1 MVKLNKKIRR
11 YLALILCLSVL
22 LVPVEGYAAKNDQSR
37 NQRVR
42 TTTTAAGWVS
52 SGGRWWYRNADGSYP
67 KSTWKLIN
75 GSWYYFESD
84 GWMGTGWKK
93 LGGEWYYLTSSGAM
107 ATGWVKL
114 NGKYY
119 FMNGSG
125 VMQHDTWVDN
135 GAYYVNSDGVWVEGK
150 TSQNGTGSS
159 RTDSTAG
166 WVSSGGRWW
175 YREADGSYPRNN
187 WKVINGSWY
196 YFDGSGWMVT
206 GWLKRASSWYY
217 LDPGNGNMVT
227 GWRKIGGTWYYLN
240 PGNGDM
246 ATGWTTI
253 GGTRYYM
260 NQDGAMVEGWSQQNG
275 TWYYLASDGKMQIG
289 FQNIGGSKY
298 YLNTGSGAMAVGWL
312 QLGSDWYYMNGSG
325 AMLTGWQKIGS
336 TWYYLNPT
344 TGKMAVGWLQLG
356 SDWYYMNGS
365 GAMLT
370 DWQNI
375 DGSEY
380 YFYSSGAMAVS
391 TVIGGVE
398 IGADGK
404 ASRTESQEIGTLT
417 KFLKTMIQPVGNTLY
432 VWGGGHDA
440 WTDGDGLRIGMN
452 PKWRQFYNQQGASY
466 NYTKHRYEYQN
477 GLDCSGLVSWA
488 VYNTYNTKSN
498 QKETGYSSTST
509 GFPAYLTNKGFGSH
523 GKVSGGTFTP
533 GDVVSMTGHVWV
545 VLGMCSDGSL
555 VIVHATPP
563 VVQISGTVNTAG
575 STNSEAV
582 KLASAYM
589 KKYYSDAAG
598 KYNLCIASK
607 AYVNNVDRFQWSSS
621 SMRDPDGLRNM
632 TAAQVLEKL
641 IGPQ

>member
-11 YLALILCLSVL
+11 YLALVLCLSIL
-22 LVPVEGYAAKNDQSR
+22 LVPVEGYAAKNNQST

-84 GWMGTGWKK
+84 GWMATGWKK

-150 TSQNGTGSS
+150 TSQNRAESS

-166 WVSSGGRWW
+166 WVSGGGRWW
-175 YREADGSYPRNN
+175 YREADGSYPRNS

-206 GWLKRASSWYY
+206 GWLKRASGWYY
-217 LDPGNGNMVT
+217 LEPGNGNMVT

-246 ATGWTTI
+246 AQGWKKI
-253 GGTRYYM
+253 G
-260 NQDGAMVEGWSQQNG
+260 NV
-275 TWYYLASDGKMQIG
+275 WYYLEPG
-289 FQNIGGSKY
+289 NGG
-298 YLNTGSGAMAVGWL
+298 MA
-312 QLGSDWYYMNGSG
+312 
-325 AMLTGWQKIGS
+325 TGWRKIGS

-344 TGKMAVGWLQLG
+344 TGKMATGWTTVGG
-356 SDWYYMNGS
+356 SKYYMNGS

-404 ASRTESQEIGTLT
+404 ASRTESQAMGTLT

-452 PKWRQFYNQQGASY
+452 PKWKQFYNQQGASY

-498 QKETGYSSTST
+498 QKETAYSSTST

-582 KLASAYM
+582 KLAKAYM

-607 AYVNNVDRFQWSSS
+607 AYVNNVDRFHWSSS

>member
-1 MVKLNKKIRR
+1 M
-11 YLALILCLSVL
+11 
-22 LVPVEGYAAKNDQSR
+22 
-37 NQRVR
+37 
-42 TTTTAAGWVS
+42 
-52 SGGRWWYRNADGSYP
+52 
-67 KSTWKLIN
+67 
-75 GSWYYFESD
+75 
-84 GWMGTGWKK
+84 
-93 LGGEWYYLTSSGAM
+93 
-107 ATGWVKL
+107 
-114 NGKYY
+114 
-119 FMNGSG
+119 
-125 VMQHDTWVDN
+125 DN

-150 TSQNGTGSS
+150 TSQNKAESS
-159 RTDSTAG
+159 QTVSTAG

-217 LDPGNGNMVT
+217 LEPGNGNMVT
-227 GWRKIGGTWYYLN
+227 GWRKIGSTWYYLN

-260 NQDGAMVEGWSQQNG
+260 NQDGAMV
-275 TWYYLASDGKMQIG
+275 
-289 FQNIGGSKY
+289 
-298 YLNTGSGAMAVGWL
+298 VGWL

-344 TGKMAVGWLQLG
+344 TGKMATGWTTVGG
-356 SDWYYMNGS
+356 SKYYMNGS

-404 ASRTESQEIGTLT
+404 ASRTESQAIGTLT

-452 PKWRQFYNQQGASY
+452 PKWEQFYNQQGASY

-498 QKETGYSSTST
+498 QKETAYSSTST

-582 KLASAYM
+582 KLANAYM

>member
-11 YLALILCLSVL
+11 YLALVLCLSIL
-22 LVPVEGYAAKNDQSR
+22 LVPVEGYAAKNNQST

-84 GWMGTGWKK
+84 GWMATGWKK

-135 GAYYVNSDGVWVEGK
+135 GAYYVNGDGVWVEGK
-150 TSQNGTGSS
+150 TSQNRAESS
-159 RTDSTAG
+159 RTDSAAG
-166 WVSSGGRWW
+166 WVSGGGRWW
-175 YREADGSYPRNN
+175 YREADGSYPRNS

-217 LDPGNGNMVT
+217 LEPGNGNMVT
-227 GWRKIGGTWYYLN
+227 GWRKIGSTWYYLN

-275 TWYYLASDGKMQIG
+275 TWYYLKPGSGNIATGWLKLGATWYYLASDGKMLTG

-298 YLNTGSGAMAVGWL
+298 YLNTGSGA
-312 QLGSDWYYMNGSG
+312 
-325 AMLTGWQKIGS
+325 
-336 TWYYLNPT
+336 
-344 TGKMAVGWLQLG
+344 MAVGWLQLG

-404 ASRTESQEIGTLT
+404 ASRTESQAIGTLT

-452 PKWRQFYNQQGASY
+452 PKWKQFYNQQGASY

-498 QKETGYSSTST
+498 QKETAYSSTST

-582 KLASAYM
+582 KLAKAYM

-607 AYVNNVDRFQWSSS
+607 AYVNNVDRFHWSSS

>member
-11 YLALILCLSVL
+11 YLALVLCLSIL
-22 LVPVEGYAAKNDQSR
+22 LVPVESYAAKNNQST

-84 GWMGTGWKK
+84 GWMATGWKK

-135 GAYYVNSDGVWVEGK
+135 GVYYVNSDGVWVEGK
-150 TSQNGTGSS
+150 TSQNRVESS
-159 RTDSTAG
+159 RTDSAAG
-166 WVSSGGRWW
+166 WVSGGGRWW
-175 YREADGSYPRNN
+175 YREADGSYPRNS

-217 LDPGNGNMVT
+217 LEPGNGNMVT
-227 GWRKIGGTWYYLN
+227 GWRKIGSTWYYLN

-275 TWYYLASDGKMQIG
+275 TWYYLKPGSGNIATGWLKLGATWYYLASDGKMLTG

-298 YLNTGSGAMAVGWL
+298 YLNTGSGAMV
-312 QLGSDWYYMNGSG
+312 
-325 AMLTGWQKIGS
+325 
-336 TWYYLNPT
+336 
-344 TGKMAVGWLQLG
+344 VGWLQLG

-404 ASRTESQEIGTLT
+404 ASRTESQAMGTLT

-452 PKWRQFYNQQGASY
+452 PKWKQFYNQQGASY

-498 QKETGYSSTST
+498 QKETAYSSTST

-582 KLASAYM
+582 KLAKAYM

-607 AYVNNVDRFQWSSS
+607 AYVNNVDRFHWSSS

>member
-11 YLALILCLSVL
+11 YLALVLCLSIL
-22 LVPVEGYAAKNDQSR
+22 LVPVEGYAAKNNQST

-84 GWMGTGWKK
+84 GWMATGWKK

-135 GAYYVNSDGVWVEGK
+135 GVYYVNSDGVWVEGK
-150 TSQNGTGSS
+150 TSQNRVESS
-159 RTDSTAG
+159 RTDSAAG
-166 WVSSGGRWW
+166 WVSGGGRWW
-175 YREADGSYPRNN
+175 YREADGSYPRNS

-217 LDPGNGNMVT
+217 LEPGNGNMVT
-227 GWRKIGGTWYYLN
+227 GWRKIGSTWYYLN

-275 TWYYLASDGKMQIG
+275 TWYYLKPGSGNIATGWLKLGATWYYLASDGKMLTG

-298 YLNTGSGAMAVGWL
+298 YLNTGSGAMV
-312 QLGSDWYYMNGSG
+312 
-325 AMLTGWQKIGS
+325 
-336 TWYYLNPT
+336 
-344 TGKMAVGWLQLG
+344 VGWLQLG

-404 ASRTESQEIGTLT
+404 ASRTESQAMGTLT

-452 PKWRQFYNQQGASY
+452 PKWKQFYNQQGASY

-498 QKETGYSSTST
+498 QKETAYSSTST

-523 GKVSGGTFTP
+523 GRVSGGTFTP

-582 KLASAYM
+582 KLAKAYM

-607 AYVNNVDRFQWSSS
+607 AYVNNVDRFHWSSS

>member
-11 YLALILCLSVL
+11 YLALVLCLSIL
-22 LVPVEGYAAKNDQSR
+22 LVPVEGYAAKNNQST
-37 NQRVR
+37 NQRVK
-42 TTTTAAGWVS
+42 TTTTEAGWVS

-84 GWMGTGWKK
+84 GWMATGWKK

-135 GAYYVNSDGVWVEGK
+135 GVYYVNSDGVWVEGK
-150 TSQNGTGSS
+150 TSQNRVESS
-159 RTDSTAG
+159 RTDSAAG
-166 WVSSGGRWW
+166 WVSGGGRWW
-175 YREADGSYPRNN
+175 YREADGSYPRNS

-196 YFDGSGWMVT
+196 YFDGSGW
-206 GWLKRASSWYY
+206 
-217 LDPGNGNMVT
+217 MVT

-275 TWYYLASDGKMQIG
+275 TWYYLKPGSGNIATGWLKLGATWYYLASDGKMLTG

-298 YLNTGSGAMAVGWL
+298 YLNTGSGA
-312 QLGSDWYYMNGSG
+312 
-325 AMLTGWQKIGS
+325 
-336 TWYYLNPT
+336 
-344 TGKMAVGWLQLG
+344 MAVGWLQLG

-404 ASRTESQEIGTLT
+404 ASRTESQAIGTLT

-452 PKWRQFYNQQGASY
+452 PKWKQFYNQQGASY

-498 QKETGYSSTST
+498 QKETAYSSTST

-575 STNSEAV
+575 STNSKAV
-582 KLASAYM
+582 KLAKAYM

-607 AYVNNVDRFQWSSS
+607 AYVNNVDRFHWSSS

>member
-22 LVPVEGYAAKNDQSR
+22 LVPVEGYAAKNNQST

-75 GSWYYFESD
+75 GAWYYFESD
-84 GWMGTGWKK
+84 GWMATGWKK

-166 WVSSGGRWW
+166 WVSGGGRWW

-217 LDPGNGNMVT
+217 LEPGNGNMVT

-240 PGNGDM
+240 PGNGGM
-246 ATGWTTI
+246 ATGWAKI
-253 GGTRYYM
+253 G
-260 NQDGAMVEGWSQQNG
+260 S
-275 TWYYLASDGKMQIG
+275 TWYYLASDGKMQTG

-344 TGKMAVGWLQLG
+344 TGKMATGWTTVGG
-356 SDWYYMNGS
+356 SKYYMNGS

-404 ASRTESQEIGTLT
+404 ASRTESQAIGTLT

-452 PKWRQFYNQQGASY
+452 PKWKQFYNQEGASY

>member
-11 YLALILCLSVL
+11 YLALVLCLSIL
-22 LVPVEGYAAKNDQSR
+22 LVPVEGYAAKNNQST

-84 GWMGTGWKK
+84 GWMATGWKK

-125 VMQHDTWVDN
+125 EMQHDTWVDN

-150 TSQNGTGSS
+150 TSQNRAESS
-159 RTDSTAG
+159 RTDSAAG
-166 WVSSGGRWW
+166 WVSGGGRWW
-175 YREADGSYPRNN
+175 YREADGSYPRNS

-206 GWLKRASSWYY
+206 GWLKRASGWYY
-217 LDPGNGNMVT
+217 LEPGNGNMVT
-227 GWRKIGGTWYYLN
+227 GWRKIGSTWYYLN

-275 TWYYLASDGKMQIG
+275 TWYYLKPGSGNIATGWLKLGVTWYYLASDGKMLTG

-298 YLNTGSGAMAVGWL
+298 YLNTGSGA
-312 QLGSDWYYMNGSG
+312 
-325 AMLTGWQKIGS
+325 
-336 TWYYLNPT
+336 
-344 TGKMAVGWLQLG
+344 MAVGWLQLG

-404 ASRTESQEIGTLT
+404 ASRTESQAIGTLT
-417 KFLKTMIQPVGNTLY
+417 KLLKTMIQPVGNTLY

-452 PKWRQFYNQQGASY
+452 PKWKQFYNQQGASY

-498 QKETGYSSTST
+498 QKETAYSSTST

-582 KLASAYM
+582 KLAKAYM

-607 AYVNNVDRFQWSSS
+607 AYVNNVDRFHWSSS

>member
-1 MVKLNKKIRR
+1 MVKLNKRIRR
-11 YLALILCLSVL
+11 YLALVLCLSVL
-22 LVPVEGYAAKNDQSR
+22 LVPVEGYAAKNNQSG
-37 NQRVR
+37 NQQVR

-75 GSWYYFESD
+75 GAWYYFESD
-84 GWMGTGWKK
+84 GWMATGWKK

-246 ATGWTTI
+246 AQGWKKLGNVWYYLNPGNGGMATGWAKI
-253 GGTRYYM
+253 G
-260 NQDGAMVEGWSQQNG
+260 S
-275 TWYYLASDGKMQIG
+275 TWYYLASDGKMQTG

-298 YLNTGSGAMAVGWL
+298 YLNTGSGA
-312 QLGSDWYYMNGSG
+312 
-325 AMLTGWQKIGS
+325 
-336 TWYYLNPT
+336 
-344 TGKMAVGWLQLG
+344 MAVGWLQLG

-452 PKWRQFYNQQGASY
+452 PKWRQFYNQEGASY

>member
-11 YLALILCLSVL
+11 YLALVLCLSVL
-22 LVPVEGYAAKNDQSR
+22 LAPVEGYAAKNNRST

-67 KSTWKLIN
+67 KNTWKLIN

-84 GWMGTGWKK
+84 GWMATGWKK

-150 TSQNGTGSS
+150 TSQNRAESS
-159 RTDSTAG
+159 RTDSAAG
-166 WVSSGGRWW
+166 WVSGGGRWW
-175 YREADGSYPRNN
+175 YREADGSYPRNS

-217 LDPGNGNMVT
+217 LEPGNGNMVT
-227 GWRKIGGTWYYLN
+227 GWRKIGGTWYYLNPGNGDMAQGWKKIGNVWYYLEPGNGGMATGWRKIGSTWYYLN

-260 NQDGAMVEGWSQQNG
+260 NQDGAMV
-275 TWYYLASDGKMQIG
+275 
-289 FQNIGGSKY
+289 
-298 YLNTGSGAMAVGWL
+298 
-312 QLGSDWYYMNGSG
+312 
-325 AMLTGWQKIGS
+325 
-336 TWYYLNPT
+336 
-344 TGKMAVGWLQLG
+344 VGWLQLG

-404 ASRTESQEIGTLT
+404 ASRTESQAIGTLT

-452 PKWRQFYNQQGASY
+452 PKWKQFYNQQGASY

-498 QKETGYSSTST
+498 QKETAYSSTST

-582 KLASAYM
+582 KLANAYM

-607 AYVNNVDRFQWSSS
+607 AYVNNVDRFHWSSS

>member
-11 YLALILCLSVL
+11 YLTLVLCLSIL
-22 LVPVEGYAAKNDQSR
+22 LVPVEGYAAKNNQST

-84 GWMGTGWKK
+84 GWMATGWKK

-150 TSQNGTGSS
+150 TSQNKAESS
-159 RTDSTAG
+159 QTVSTAG

-217 LDPGNGNMVT
+217 LEPGNGNMVT
-227 GWRKIGGTWYYLN
+227 GWRKIGSTWYYLN

-260 NQDGAMVEGWSQQNG
+260 NQDGAMV
-275 TWYYLASDGKMQIG
+275 
-289 FQNIGGSKY
+289 
-298 YLNTGSGAMAVGWL
+298 VGWL

-325 AMLTGWQKIGS
+325 AMLTGWQKIGG

-344 TGKMAVGWLQLG
+344 NGKMATGWTTVGG
-356 SDWYYMNGS
+356 SKYYMNGS

-404 ASRTESQEIGTLT
+404 ASRTESQAIGTLT

-452 PKWRQFYNQQGASY
+452 PKWEQFYNQQGASY

-498 QKETGYSSTST
+498 QKETAYSSTST

-582 KLASAYM
+582 KLAKAYM

-607 AYVNNVDRFQWSSS
+607 AYVNNVDRFHWSSS

-632 TAAQVLEKL
+632 AAAQVLEKL

>member
-11 YLALILCLSVL
+11 YLALVLCLSVL
-22 LVPVEGYAAKNDQSR
+22 LAPVEGYAAKNNQST

-84 GWMGTGWKK
+84 GWMATGWKK

-125 VMQHDTWVDN
+125 EMQHDTWVDN

-150 TSQNGTGSS
+150 TSQNRAESS
-159 RTDSTAG
+159 RTDSAAG
-166 WVSSGGRWW
+166 WVSGGGRWW
-175 YREADGSYPRNN
+175 YREADGSYPRNS

-206 GWLKRASSWYY
+206 GWLKRASGWYY
-217 LDPGNGNMVT
+217 LEPGNGNMVT
-227 GWRKIGGTWYYLN
+227 GWRKIGSAWYYLK
-240 PGNGDM
+240 PGSGNI
-246 ATGWTTI
+246 ATGWLKL
-253 GGTRYYM
+253 
-260 NQDGAMVEGWSQQNG
+260 GA
-275 TWYYLASDGKMQIG
+275 TWYYLASDGKMLTG

-344 TGKMAVGWLQLG
+344 TGKMATGWTTVGG
-356 SDWYYMNGS
+356 SKYYMNGS

-404 ASRTESQEIGTLT
+404 ASRTESQAIGTLT

-452 PKWRQFYNQQGASY
+452 PKWKQFYNQQGASY

-498 QKETGYSSTST
+498 QKETAYSSTST

-582 KLASAYM
+582 KLAKAYM

-607 AYVNNVDRFQWSSS
+607 AYVNNVDRFHWSSS

>member
-11 YLALILCLSVL
+11 YLALVLCLSIL
-22 LVPVEGYAAKNDQSR
+22 LVPVEGYAAKNNQST
-37 NQRVR
+37 NQRVK

-84 GWMGTGWKK
+84 GWMATGWKK
-93 LGGEWYYLTSSGAM
+93 LGGEWYYLTPSGAM

-150 TSQNGTGSS
+150 TSQNKAESS
-159 RTDSTAG
+159 QTVSTAG

-175 YREADGSYPRNN
+175 YREADGSYPRNS

-206 GWLKRASSWYY
+206 GWLKRAGGRYY
-217 LDPGNGNMVT
+217 LEPGNGNMVT

-260 NQDGAMVEGWSQQNG
+260 NQDGAMV
-275 TWYYLASDGKMQIG
+275 
-289 FQNIGGSKY
+289 
-298 YLNTGSGAMAVGWL
+298 VGWL

-336 TWYYLNPT
+336 T
-344 TGKMAVGWLQLG
+344 
-356 SDWYYMNGS
+356 WYYMNGS

-404 ASRTESQEIGTLT
+404 ASRTESQAIGTLT

-452 PKWRQFYNQQGASY
+452 PKWKQFYNQQGASY

-498 QKETGYSSTST
+498 QKETAYSSTST

-582 KLASAYM
+582 KLANAYM

>member
-11 YLALILCLSVL
+11 YLALVLCLSVL
-22 LVPVEGYAAKNDQSR
+22 LAPVEGYAAKNNRST

-67 KSTWKLIN
+67 KNTWKLIN

-84 GWMGTGWKK
+84 GWMATGWKK

-150 TSQNGTGSS
+150 TSQNRAESS
-159 RTDSTAG
+159 RTDSAAG
-166 WVSSGGRWW
+166 WVSGGGRWW
-175 YREADGSYPRNN
+175 YREADGSYPRNS

-217 LDPGNGNMVT
+217 LEPGNGFMAT
-227 GWRKIGGTWYYLN
+227 GWRKIGSTWYYLN

-260 NQDGAMVEGWSQQNG
+260 NQDGAMV
-275 TWYYLASDGKMQIG
+275 
-289 FQNIGGSKY
+289 
-298 YLNTGSGAMAVGWL
+298 VGWL

-325 AMLTGWQKIGS
+325 AMLTGWQKIGG

-344 TGKMAVGWLQLG
+344 TGKMATGWTTVGG
-356 SDWYYMNGS
+356 SKYYMNGS

-404 ASRTESQEIGTLT
+404 ASRTESQAIGTLT

-452 PKWRQFYNQQGASY
+452 PKWKQFYNQQGASY

-498 QKETGYSSTST
+498 QKETAYSSTST

-582 KLASAYM
+582 KLANAYM

-607 AYVNNVDRFQWSSS
+607 AYVNNVDRFHWSSS

>member
-11 YLALILCLSVL
+11 YLALVLCLSIL
-22 LVPVEGYAAKNDQSR
+22 LVPVEGYAAKNNQST
-37 NQRVR
+37 NQRVK

-84 GWMGTGWKK
+84 GWMATGWKK

-150 TSQNGTGSS
+150 TSQNRAESS
-159 RTDSTAG
+159 RTDSAAG
-166 WVSSGGRWW
+166 WVSGGGRWW

-217 LDPGNGNMVT
+217 LEPGNGNMVT
-227 GWRKIGGTWYYLN
+227 GWRKIGSTWYYLN

-260 NQDGAMVEGWSQQNG
+260 NQDGAMV
-275 TWYYLASDGKMQIG
+275 
-289 FQNIGGSKY
+289 
-298 YLNTGSGAMAVGWL
+298 VGWL

-344 TGKMAVGWLQLG
+344 TGKMATGWTTVGG
-356 SDWYYMNGS
+356 SKYYMNGS

-404 ASRTESQEIGTLT
+404 ASRTESQAMGTLT

-452 PKWRQFYNQQGASY
+452 PKWKQFYNQQGASY

-498 QKETGYSSTST
+498 QKETAYSSTST

-523 GKVSGGTFTP
+523 GRVSGGTFTP

-582 KLASAYM
+582 KLANAYM

-607 AYVNNVDRFQWSSS
+607 AYVNNVDRFQWSSG

>member
-11 YLALILCLSVL
+11 YLALVLCLSVL
-22 LVPVEGYAAKNDQSR
+22 LAPVEGYAAKNNRST

-67 KSTWKLIN
+67 KNTWKLIN

-84 GWMGTGWKK
+84 GWMATGWKK

-150 TSQNGTGSS
+150 TSQNRAESS
-159 RTDSTAG
+159 RTDSAAG
-166 WVSSGGRWW
+166 WVSGGGRWW
-175 YREADGSYPRNN
+175 YREADGSYPRNS

-217 LDPGNGNMVT
+217 LEPGNGNMVT

-260 NQDGAMVEGWSQQNG
+260 NQDGAMV
-275 TWYYLASDGKMQIG
+275 
-289 FQNIGGSKY
+289 
-298 YLNTGSGAMAVGWL
+298 VGWL

-325 AMLTGWQKIGS
+325 AMLTGWQKIGG

-344 TGKMAVGWLQLG
+344 TGKMATGWTTVGG
-356 SDWYYMNGS
+356 SKYYMNGS

-404 ASRTESQEIGTLT
+404 ASRTESQAIGTLT

-452 PKWRQFYNQQGASY
+452 PKWKQFYNQQGASY

-498 QKETGYSSTST
+498 QKETAYSSTST

-533 GDVVSMTGHVWV
+533 GDVVSMTGLVWV

-582 KLASAYM
+582 KLANAYM

-607 AYVNNVDRFQWSSS
+607 AYVNNVDRFHWSSS

>member
-1 MVKLNKKIRR
+1 MLTGWQKI
-11 YLALILCLSVL
+11 
-22 LVPVEGYAAKNDQSR
+22 G
-37 NQRVR
+37 
-42 TTTTAAGWVS
+42 
-52 SGGRWWYRNADGSYP
+52 
-67 KSTWKLIN
+67 STW
-75 GSWYYFESD
+75 
-84 GWMGTGWKK
+84 
-93 LGGEWYYLTSSGAM
+93 
-107 ATGWVKL
+107 
-114 NGKYY
+114 
-119 FMNGSG
+119 
-125 VMQHDTWVDN
+125 
-135 GAYYVNSDGVWVEGK
+135 
-150 TSQNGTGSS
+150 
-159 RTDSTAG
+159 
-166 WVSSGGRWW
+166 
-175 YREADGSYPRNN
+175 
-187 WKVINGSWY
+187 
-196 YFDGSGWMVT
+196 
-206 GWLKRASSWYY
+206 
-217 LDPGNGNMVT
+217 
-227 GWRKIGGTWYYLN
+227 
-240 PGNGDM
+240 
-246 ATGWTTI
+246 
-253 GGTRYYM
+253 
-260 NQDGAMVEGWSQQNG
+260 
-275 TWYYLASDGKMQIG
+275 
-289 FQNIGGSKY
+289 Y

-325 AMLTGWQKIGS
+325 AMLTGW
-336 TWYYLNPT
+336 
-344 TGKMAVGWLQLG
+344 LQLG
-356 SDWYYMNGS
+356 SDWYYMNG
-365 GAMLT
+365 GGVMLT

-404 ASRTESQEIGTLT
+404 ASRTESQAIGTLT

-452 PKWRQFYNQQGASY
+452 PKWKQFYNQQGASY

-498 QKETGYSSTST
+498 QKETAYSSTST

-582 KLASAYM
+582 KLAKAYM

-607 AYVNNVDRFQWSSS
+607 AYVNNVDRFHWSSS

>member
-11 YLALILCLSVL
+11 YLALVLCLSIL
-22 LVPVEGYAAKNDQSR
+22 LVPVEGYAAKNNQST
-37 NQRVR
+37 NQRVK

-84 GWMGTGWKK
+84 GWMATGWKK

-150 TSQNGTGSS
+150 TSQNKAESS
-159 RTDSTAG
+159 QTVSTAG

-175 YREADGSYPRNN
+175 YREADGSYPRNS

-206 GWLKRASSWYY
+206 GWLKRAGGRYY
-217 LDPGNGNMVT
+217 LEPGNGNMVT

-260 NQDGAMVEGWSQQNG
+260 NQDGAMV
-275 TWYYLASDGKMQIG
+275 
-289 FQNIGGSKY
+289 
-298 YLNTGSGAMAVGWL
+298 VGWL

-336 TWYYLNPT
+336 T
-344 TGKMAVGWLQLG
+344 
-356 SDWYYMNGS
+356 WYYMNGS

-404 ASRTESQEIGTLT
+404 ASRTESQAIGTLT

-452 PKWRQFYNQQGASY
+452 PKWKQFYNQQGASY

-498 QKETGYSSTST
+498 QKETAYSSTST

-582 KLASAYM
+582 KLANAYM

-621 SMRDPDGLRNM
+621 SMRDPDG
-632 TAAQVLEKL
+632 QVLEKL

>member
-11 YLALILCLSVL
+11 YLTLVLCLSIL
-22 LVPVEGYAAKNDQSR
+22 LVPVEGYAAKNNQST

-84 GWMGTGWKK
+84 GWMATGWKK

-150 TSQNGTGSS
+150 TSQNKAESS
-159 RTDSTAG
+159 QTVSTAG

-217 LDPGNGNMVT
+217 LEPGNGNMVT
-227 GWRKIGGTWYYLN
+227 GWRKIGSTWYYLN

-260 NQDGAMVEGWSQQNG
+260 NQDGAMV
-275 TWYYLASDGKMQIG
+275 
-289 FQNIGGSKY
+289 
-298 YLNTGSGAMAVGWL
+298 VGWL

-325 AMLTGWQKIGS
+325 AMLTGWQKIGG

-344 TGKMAVGWLQLG
+344 TGKMATGWTTVGG
-356 SDWYYMNGS
+356 SKYYMNGS

-404 ASRTESQEIGTLT
+404 ASRTESQAIGTLT

-452 PKWRQFYNQQGASY
+452 PKWEQFYNQQGASY

-498 QKETGYSSTST
+498 QKETAYSSTST

-582 KLASAYM
+582 KLAKAYM

>member
-11 YLALILCLSVL
+11 YLALVLCLSIL
-22 LVPVEGYAAKNDQSR
+22 LVPVEGYAAKNNQST

-84 GWMGTGWKK
+84 GWMATGWKK

-150 TSQNGTGSS
+150 TSQNRAESS

-166 WVSSGGRWW
+166 WVSGGGRWW
-175 YREADGSYPRNN
+175 YREADGSYPRNS

-217 LDPGNGNMVT
+217 LEPGNGNMVT
-227 GWRKIGGTWYYLN
+227 GWRKIGSTWYYLN

-275 TWYYLASDGKMQIG
+275 TWYYLKPGSGNIATGWLKLGATWYYLASDGKMLTG

-298 YLNTGSGAMAVGWL
+298 YLNTGSGA
-312 QLGSDWYYMNGSG
+312 
-325 AMLTGWQKIGS
+325 
-336 TWYYLNPT
+336 
-344 TGKMAVGWLQLG
+344 MAVGWLQLG

-404 ASRTESQEIGTLT
+404 ASRTESQAIGTLT

-452 PKWRQFYNQQGASY
+452 PKWKQFYNQQGASY

-498 QKETGYSSTST
+498 QKETAYSSTST

-582 KLASAYM
+582 KLAKAYM

>member
-11 YLALILCLSVL
+11 YLTLVLCLSVL
-22 LVPVEGYAAKNDQSR
+22 LAPVEGYAAKNNQST

-75 GSWYYFESD
+75 GAWYYFESD
-84 GWMGTGWKK
+84 GWMATGWKK

-150 TSQNGTGSS
+150 TSQNKAESS
-159 RTDSTAG
+159 QTVSTAG

-217 LDPGNGNMVT
+217 LEPGNGNMVT
-227 GWRKIGGTWYYLN
+227 GWRKIGSTWYYLN

-260 NQDGAMVEGWSQQNG
+260 NQDGAMV
-275 TWYYLASDGKMQIG
+275 
-289 FQNIGGSKY
+289 
-298 YLNTGSGAMAVGWL
+298 VGWL

-344 TGKMAVGWLQLG
+344 TGKMATGWTTVGG
-356 SDWYYMNGS
+356 SKYYMNGS

-404 ASRTESQEIGTLT
+404 ASRTESQTIGTLT

-452 PKWRQFYNQQGASY
+452 PKWKQFYDQQGASY

-498 QKETGYSSTST
+498 QKETAYSSTST

-582 KLASAYM
+582 KLAKAYM